1 MNLFQLYLLFVRIGA
16 FTFGGG
22 YAMIPLFQTELV
34 NHYHFMTNAEFANF
48 VALAQVT
55 PGPVGLNA
63 ATYIGYLCGTR
74 TLGGFFGG
82 AVGGVIGTLG
92 VMTPSL
98 ILVTLAAYFIHAFR
112 NNAVMK
118 AVLSGI
124 RPATLGLIAAAVIF
138 FAETSVFSA
147 PLKNLWNSGKEF
159 GISWQGTLIFL
170 AVLIVQLKWKL
181 NPIPL
186 LLGTALLSFFLY
198 RIG

>member
-1 MNLFQLYLLFVRIGA
+1 MTLFQLYFLFVKIGA

-34 NHYHFMTNAEFANF
+34 NNYHFMTNAEFANF

-63 ATYIGYLCGTR
+63 ATYIGYQCGVQN
-74 TLGGFFGG
+74 LGGFFGG
-82 AVGGVIGTLG
+82 AVGGLVGTLG

-98 ILVTLAAYFIHAFR
+98 ILVTLIAYFVQAFKE
-112 NNAVMK
+112 NPVMK

-124 RPATLGLIAAAVIF
+124 RPATLGLIAAAVVF

-147 PLKNLWNSGKEF
+147 PLKNLWTPDKPF
-159 GISWQGTLIFL
+159 GISWQGVLIF
-170 AVLIVQLKWKL
+170 VLVLFVELKWKL
-181 NPIPL
+181 NLIPL
-186 LLGTALLSFFLY
+186 LIGTAILSFFLFQL
-198 RIG
+198 